1 MKIEAKKIETMRDHD
16 GGQAF
21 SANIYIDGKKV
32 GYVIEDGWG
41 GPLQVG
47 IKKEDCQ
54 RIEAHMKT
62 LPDVDTKCTEALE
75 YFLSE
80 LVCSVLD
87 TRELK
92 RKLKKPV
99 AFEKGKEKD
108 GLVEWSKLKW
118 GEPFREKSWDMVLT
132 RMKKDNPKLIFLNEL
147 PFDEAM
153 KIWNPDPVFE

>member
-21 SANIYIDGKKV
+21 SANIYVDGKKV

-41 GPLQVG
+41 GPLNVG

-92 RKLKKPV
+92 RKLKKPM
-99 AFEKGKEKD
+99 AFEKGKEKE
-108 GLVEWSKLKW
+108 GIVTWKCKW
-118 GEPFREKSWDMVLT
+118 TETEKID
-132 RMKKDNPKLIFLNEL
+132 RIRKQYPNYIFLNEL

-153 KIWNPDPVFE
+153 KIWNPEPVFE